1 MTMTAFFQLSAL
13 QIERRKRMLVLVGM
27 IFAALC

>member
-1 MTMTAFFQLSAL
+1 MTLAALFQLSVD
-13 QIERRKRMLVLVGM
+13 QVERRKRMLTLVGM

>member
-1 MTMTAFFQLSAL
+1 MTIAALFQLSVD
-13 QIERRKRMLVLVGM
+13 QVERRKRMLTLVGM

>member
-1 MTMTAFFQLSAL
+1 MTIAMWFQLSAD
-13 QIERRKRMLVLVGM
+13 QIERRKRMLTLVGM